1 MRSKGTFNGIGAA
14 ILLVGLVAAYAS
26 AAADDKP
33 AGDDK
38 AALQG
43 TWRAVASEMDGDK
56 QPEDEVKQHTLVFSG
71 DTMTVNKGGDMVM
84 KGKVTI
90 DPTQKPGHIDFKL
103 EENPGNPDD
112 VGKTLTGIYE
122 VKGDDLK
129 WCFVL
134 PDRSERPKEFKSES
148 GSGQI
153 NATLKREKK

>member
-1 MRSKGTFNGIGAA
+1 MISAMRFKGISAA
-14 ILLVGLVAAYAS
+14 ILLVGLVTAWVS

-33 AGDDK
+33 ADADK

-43 TWRAVASEMDGDK
+43 TWRAVTSEMDGQK
-56 QPEDEVKQHTLVFSG
+56 QDEADVKEHTLVFDGDSLVINKSG
-71 DTMTVNKGGDMVM
+71 EMVM
-84 KGKVTI
+84 KGKVTV
-90 DPTQKPGHIDFKL
+90 DAAQKPGHIDFKL
-103 EENPGNPDD
+103 EENPANPDD
-112 VGKTLTGIYE
+112 VGKTLAGIYE

-129 WCFVL
+129 WCFIL

>member
-1 MRSKGTFNGIGAA
+1 MMPPMRSNCTFKGTVAA

-56 QPEDEVKQHTLVFSG
+56 QPEDDVKQHTLVFSG
-71 DTMTVNKGGDMVM
+71 DTITVNKAGEMVM

-90 DPTQKPGHIDFKL
+90 DPAKKPGHIDFKL
-103 EENPGNPDD
+103 EENPANADD
-112 VGKTLTGIYE
+112 VGKTLSGIYE
-122 VKGDDLK
+122 VKGDELK

-134 PDRSERPKEFKSES
+134 PEDRKSVV
-148 GSGQI
+148 
-153 NATLKREKK
+153 